1 MILCYNIFG
10 DYVKKCAVI
19 YNPNSGRGLIL
30 EHLDELRNILLDN
43 NYETDFFK
51 TEYHKHAIEIIEN
64 LNGDYDLVISA
75 GGDGTFNEA
84 VTGNFKRKKRFLL
97 AHIPVG
103 TCNDVGVMFGYGKD
117 PIINLKLLLA
127 GEVHNID
134 ICLINDQ
141 PFVYVAGFGKFLDI
155 PYATPRELKKKFG
168 YMAYIIEGAKSCFRK
183 IPMYNLTYKINGETY
198 KGIYSLMLITNANR
212 IAGINNFYNDVKL
225 DDNKFEVFLCNLPKK
240 IDFVKAVYMLKTNR
254 INQAPGIYIYK
265 TDKLEIEFDSDVKNS
280 WCIDGEQLEESTNK
294 YKIEIDKNLKM
305 MMPSKNVDKLFTKKW
320 YRLK

>member
-1 MILCYNIFG
+1 MLG
-10 DYVKKCAVI
+10 
-19 YNPNSGRGLIL
+19 
-30 EHLDELRNILLDN
+30 HLDEFRDILLDN

-64 LNGDYDLVISA
+64 LNDDYDLVISA

-155 PYATPRELKKKFG
+155 PYATPRELKKEFG

-183 IPMYNLTYKINGETY
+183 IPMYNLTYKINGEAY

-280 WCIDGEQLEESTNK
+280 WCIDGEQLEETTNK
-294 YKIEIDKNLKM
+294 YKIEIDKNLKI

-320 YRLK
+320 YQFK